1 MKIKKNGGNKEK
13 GSDFHDITFYFYC
26 KST

>member
-13 GSDFHDITFYFYC
+13 GSDFHDNILFLL
-26 KST
+26 